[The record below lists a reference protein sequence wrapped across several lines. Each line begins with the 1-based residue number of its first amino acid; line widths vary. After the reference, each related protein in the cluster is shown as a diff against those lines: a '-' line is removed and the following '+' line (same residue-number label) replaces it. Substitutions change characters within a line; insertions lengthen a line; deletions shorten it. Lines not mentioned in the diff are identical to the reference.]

1 MKIVLCDDHR
11 LLVETLASLLKAS
24 GHEIVACTLSPDEA
38 VEVVTNEHVDVCVM
52 DMSFGGADDAGIE
65 GIRRVMEASPQTKVA
80 VLSASGEPE
89 LIAGA
94 LGAGAGAYLLKS
106 EDVDRILSTIGAL
119 AREQGDELPV
129 AAPRSPE
136 PTQGQQLR
144 FMTPRER
151 EVLTRLVQG
160 QSTVAIAREMG
171 VAYSTA
177 RTHIQNV
184 LTKLGVHS
192 KLAAVT
198 YAVRN
203 GLVAPHPRAGDETQR
218 NAM

>member
-1 MKIVLCDDHR
+1 MKILLCDDHR
-11 LLVETLASLLKAS
+11 LLVETFASLMQAS
-24 GHEIVACTLSPDEA
+24 GHEIVDCVLDPAAA
-38 VEVVTNEHVDVCVM
+38 VEVVAREPVDVCVM
-52 DMSFGGADDAGIE
+52 DMSFDGLEDAGIE
-65 GIRRVMEASPQTKVA
+65 AIGAIIAASPTTKVA
-80 VLSASGEPE
+80 VLSASGEPD
-89 LIAGA
+89 LIARA
-94 LGAGAGAYLLKS
+94 LGAGASAYLLKS
-106 EDVDRILSTIGAL
+106 EDVDRILSTIAAL
-119 AREQGDELPV
+119 EFAETDDVRV

-136 PTQGQQLR
+136 PTQAPHLR

-203 GLVAPHPRAGDETQR
+203 GLVAPTPRGSENRRSAV
-218 NAM
+218 

>member
-1 MKIVLCDDHR
+1 MKILLCDDHR
-11 LLVETLASLLKAS
+11 LLVETLAALLEAN
-24 GHEIVACTLSPDEA
+24 GHEIVGCSLDTDEA
-38 VEVVTNEHVDVCVM
+38 VEAVRSQHVDVCVM
-52 DMSFGGADDAGIE
+52 DMSFAGDEDAGID
-65 GIRRVMEASPQTKVA
+65 GIRRVIEASPTTKVC

-89 LIAGA
+89 RISSA

-106 EDVDRILSTIGAL
+106 EDVDRILATISAL
-119 AREQGDELPV
+119 AREQTEGFPV
-129 AAPRSPE
+129 AAPKSSE

-203 GLVAPHPRAGDETQR
+203 GLVAPTAR
-218 NAM
+218 NGENERSAV

>member
-1 MKIVLCDDHR
+1 MKILLCDDHR
-11 LLVETLASLLKAS
+11 LLVETLASLLRAR
-24 GHEIVACTLSPDEA
+24 GHEIVACALHPDDA
-38 VEVVTNEHVDVCVM
+38 VGIVQEEQVDVCVM
-52 DMSFGGADDAGIE
+52 DLSFGGIDDGIE
-65 GIRRVMEASPQTKVA
+65 GIRRVIAAAPGTKVV
-80 VLSASGEPE
+80 VLSASGEPDS
-89 LIAGA
+89 IAGSLA
-94 LGAGAGAYLLKS
+94 AGASAYLLKS
-106 EDVDRILSTIGAL
+106 EDVDRILSTITSMTSVEA
-119 AREQGDELPV
+119 ENVPV
-129 AAPRSPE
+129 TTPKIPE
-136 PTQGQQLR
+136 PTHGQALR

-160 QSTVAIAREMG
+160 QSTVTIAREMG

-203 GLVAPHPRAGDETQR
+203 GLVAPVPRTDPQR
-218 NAM
+218 STG

>member
-1 MKIVLCDDHR
+1 MQGTQGSR
-11 LLVETLASLLKAS
+11 ASDGSA
-24 GHEIVACTLSPDEA
+24 
-38 VEVVTNEHVDVCVM
+38 
-52 DMSFGGADDAGIE
+52 
-65 GIRRVMEASPQTKVA
+65 ASPSTKVA
-80 VLSASGEPE
+80 VLSASGEPD
-89 LIAGA
+89 LIAKA

-106 EDVDRILSTIGAL
+106 EDVDRILATISAL
-119 AREQGDELPV
+119 SRERMEDLPV
-129 AAPRSPE
+129 TTPRSSE

-192 KLAAVT
+192 K
-198 YAVRN
+198 
-203 GLVAPHPRAGDETQR
+203 PPQ
-218 NAM
+218 

>member
-1 MKIVLCDDHR
+1 MGSCLHQYEHRAAQHCD
-11 LLVETLASLLKAS
+11 
-24 GHEIVACTLSPDEA
+24 PDDA
-38 VEVVTNEHVDVCVM
+38 VDVVRSQPVDVCIM
-52 DMSFGGADDAGIE
+52 DMSFGAEEDAGVDAI
-65 GIRRVMEASPQTKVA
+65 GRIVEASPTTKVA

-89 LIAGA
+89 LIARA
-94 LGAGAGAYLLKS
+94 LGAGASAYLLKS
-106 EDVDRILSTIGAL
+106 EDVDRILGTISSL
-119 AREQGDELPV
+119 DRHTDDVPV
-129 AAPRSPE
+129 AAPRNQES
-136 PTQGQQLR
+136 TQERQLR

-151 EVLTRLVQG
+151 EVLTRLVRG
-160 QSTVAIAREMG
+160 QSTVTIAREMG

-203 GLVAPHPRAGDETQR
+203 GLVAASPRGNESRRSAV
-218 NAM
+218 

>member
-1 MKIVLCDDHR
+1 MRVLLCDDHR
-11 LLVETLASLLKAS
+11 LLVETFASLLRSS
-24 GHEIVACTLSPDEA
+24 GHEIVGCVLEPEDA
-38 VEVVTNEHVDVCVM
+38 VDVVRARPVDVCIM
-52 DMSFGGADDAGIE
+52 DMSFGADDDAGIDA
-65 GIRRVMEASPQTKVA
+65 ISRIIEASPKTKVA

-89 LIAGA
+89 IIARA
-94 LGAGAGAYLLKS
+94 LGAGASAYLLKS
-106 EDVDRILSTIGAL
+106 EDVDRILSTISAL
-119 AREQGDELPV
+119 DRHGEDVPV
-129 AAPRSPE
+129 AAPRNQE
-136 PTQGQQLR
+136 PTQERQLR

-151 EVLTRLVQG
+151 EVLTRLVRG
-160 QSTVAIAREMG
+160 QSTVTIAREMG

-203 GLVAPHPRAGDETQR
+203 GLVAPAPRAGDQSR
-218 NAM
+218 RSSAV

>member
-1 MKIVLCDDHR
+1 MKILLCDDHR
-11 LLVETLASLLKAS
+11 LLIETLATLLRAR
-24 GHEIVACTLSPDEA
+24 GHEVVASTLHPDDA
-38 VEVVTNEHVDVCVM
+38 VAVARDHEVDVCLM
-52 DMSFGGADDAGIE
+52 DIGFAGDNADGID
-65 GIRRVMEASPQTKVA
+65 GIRRVIEEAPSTRVV

-89 LIAGA
+89 LIASA
-94 LGAGAGAYLLKS
+94 LAAGASAYLLKG
-106 EDVDRILSTIGAL
+106 EDVDRIIATIAAL
-119 AREQGDELPV
+119 TEDGLEDVAP

-136 PTQGQQLR
+136 PTQSRQLR

-160 QSTVAIAREMG
+160 QSTVTIAREMG

-192 KLAAVT
+192 KLTAVT

-203 GLVAPHPRAGDETQR
+203 GLVAPMPRAGGESQR
-218 NAM
+218 SAV

>member
-1 MKIVLCDDHR
+1 
-11 LLVETLASLLKAS
+11 
-24 GHEIVACTLSPDEA
+24 
-38 VEVVTNEHVDVCVM
+38 
-52 DMSFGGADDAGIE
+52 
-65 GIRRVMEASPQTKVA
+65 ME
-80 VLSASGEPE
+80 
-89 LIAGA
+89 
-94 LGAGAGAYLLKS
+94 
-106 EDVDRILSTIGAL
+106 D
-119 AREQGDELPV
+119 LP
-129 AAPRSPE
+129 ATTPRTTES
-136 PTQGQQLR
+136 TQGHQLR

-203 GLVAPHPRAGDETQR
+203 GLVAPLPRNGDETQR
-218 NAM
+218 SAV

>member
-1 MKIVLCDDHR
+1 MRVLLCDDHR

-24 GHEIVACTLSPDEA
+24 GHEIVACTLTPDEA
-38 VEVVTNEHVDVCVM
+38 VEVIGSQQVDVCVM
-52 DMSFGGADDAGIE
+52 DMSFGGDVDSGID
-65 GIRRVMEASPQTKVA
+65 GIKRVLAASPGTKVA

-119 AREQGDELPV
+119 GREQAEELPIT
-129 AAPRSPE
+129 APRNHE
-136 PTQGQQLR
+136 PTQAQQLR

-203 GLVAPHPRAGDETQR
+203 GLVAPHPRTTNENQR

>member
-1 MKIVLCDDHR
+1 MRILLCDDHR
-11 LLVETLASLLKAS
+11 LLVETLAALLRAN
-24 GHEIVACTLSPDEA
+24 GHEIVGCSLTPEDA
-38 VEVVTNEHVDVCVM
+38 VEVVRTEQVDVCVM
-52 DMSFGGADDAGIE
+52 DMSFAGAGDAGID
-65 GIRRVMEASPQTKVA
+65 GIRLVVEASPTTKVA
-80 VLSASGEPE
+80 VLSASGEPD
-89 LIAGA
+89 LIAKA
-94 LGAGAGAYLLKS
+94 LSAGAGAYLLKS
-106 EDVDRILSTIGAL
+106 EDVDRILATIAAL
-119 AREQGDELPV
+119 SRERMEDLPV
-129 AAPRSPE
+129 TTPRSTE

-203 GLVAPHPRAGDETQR
+203 GLVAPLPRNGNETRR
-218 NAM
+218 NVV

>member
-1 MKIVLCDDHR
+1 VKILLCDDHR
-11 LLVETLASLLKAS
+11 LLVETLAALLRAN
-24 GHEIVACTLSPDEA
+24 GHEIVGCSLSPEEA
-38 VEVVTNEHVDVCVM
+38 VDVVRSEHVDVCVM
-52 DMSFGGADDAGIE
+52 DMSFAGEGDAGID
-65 GIRRVMEASPQTKVA
+65 GIRRVVEASPVTKVA
-80 VLSASGEPE
+80 VLSASGEPD
-89 LIAGA
+89 LIAKA

-106 EDVDRILSTIGAL
+106 EDVDRILATITAL
-119 AREQGDELPV
+119 AREQMEDLPV
-129 AAPRSPE
+129 TTPRTTE

-198 YAVRN
+198 HAVRN
-203 GLVAPHPRAGDETQR
+203 GLVAPLPRNGDETQR
-218 NAM
+218 SAV

>member
-1 MKIVLCDDHR
+1 MRILLCDDHR
-11 LLVETLASLLKAS
+11 LLVETFASLMTAS
-24 GHEIVACTLSPDEA
+24 GHEIVDCVLDPEEA
-38 VEVVTNEHVDVCVM
+38 VEVVGRERVDVCVM
-52 DMSFGGADDAGIE
+52 DMNFDGREDAGIDAI
-65 GIRRVMEASPQTKVA
+65 GSIIQASPTTKVA
-80 VLSASGEPE
+80 VLSASGEPD
-89 LIAGA
+89 LIARA
-94 LGAGAGAYLLKS
+94 LGAGASAYLLKS
-106 EDVDRILSTIGAL
+106 EDVDRILSTIASL
-119 AREQGDELPV
+119 EGDPDDVRV

-136 PTQGQQLR
+136 PTQGRHLR

-203 GLVAPHPRAGDETQR
+203 GLVAPMPRGSESR
-218 NAM
+218 RSAM